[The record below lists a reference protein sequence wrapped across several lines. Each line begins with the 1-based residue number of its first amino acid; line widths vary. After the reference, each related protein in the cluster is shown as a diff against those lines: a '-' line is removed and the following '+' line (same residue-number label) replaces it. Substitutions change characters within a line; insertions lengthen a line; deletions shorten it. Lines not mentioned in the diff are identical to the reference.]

1 MRYLNKGTSLVVK
14 IAYVFLQEFFIRCN
28 GKKLFGSCCER
39 NRQPRT
45 VLSQL
50 FITLRLLC
58 NHNNFSDGS
67 LGYHIKKT
75 PAPEKQGKAEPRII
89 ISRLLYVLTDFICSV
104 D

>member
-1 MRYLNKGTSLVVK
+1 MFFFKS
-14 IAYVFLQEFFIRCN
+14 FIRCS
-28 GKKLFGSCCER
+28 GTKLFGSCCER
-39 NRQPRT
+39 NRQHRT

-89 ISRLLYVLTDFICSV
+89 ISRLLVCTD
-104 D
+104 